1 MDNASYRNVE
11 AVRNLLEILWIKDPD
26 TDEPI
31 HLPGRIT
38 FKSNSIW
45 AFYEGMEQGYGLGML
60 PVCGFDARSRHLTR
74 VMAEMQHREA
84 LYLVAHQDLKR
95 SARIR
100 AVFDYLVEA
109 FRQDSAF
116 FSQGGESVFSPG
128 RFDTQTSIC
137 SKFFEK
143 LTF

>member
-1 MDNASYRNVE
+1 
-11 AVRNLLEILWIKDPD
+11 
-26 TDEPI
+26 
-31 HLPGRIT
+31 
-38 FKSNSIW
+38 
-45 AFYEGMEQGYGLGML
+45 MEQGYGIGMI
-60 PVCGFDARSRHLTR
+60 PICGFGARSRHLTR
-74 VMAEMQHREA
+74 VMAEMQHQEA

-128 RFDTQTSIC
+128 RFDIAPPSACRETRDHTH
-137 SKFFEK
+137 
-143 LTF
+143 LTVAAE